1 MKQVE
6 PPAPPHRATHDG
18 SGGGGGS
25 GSGSGGGGGSGGSSG
40 GFVCVAYSTAHRKI
54 ESHARFLLLTIG
66 HLQTGMSSSLAEKPP
81 SSSKSIPD
89 LLARLQKA
97 SGPEKQNAFIIIK
110 RLMQA
115 VDSEEELRY
124 PFIFSPRPCA

>member
-1 MKQVE
+1 MMAAAAAAAWCAMLIQL
-6 PPAPPHRATHDG
+6 P
-18 SGGGGGS
+18 
-25 GSGSGGGGGSGGSSG
+25 
-40 GFVCVAYSTAHRKI
+40 HRKI
-54 ESHARFLLLTIG
+54 ERYAGSLYPTIG
-66 HLQTGMSSSLAEKPP
+66 HLQTIMSSSLAEKPP

-89 LLARLQKA
+89 LLARLQRA

-124 PFIFSPRPCA
+124 PFLFSPHPCA